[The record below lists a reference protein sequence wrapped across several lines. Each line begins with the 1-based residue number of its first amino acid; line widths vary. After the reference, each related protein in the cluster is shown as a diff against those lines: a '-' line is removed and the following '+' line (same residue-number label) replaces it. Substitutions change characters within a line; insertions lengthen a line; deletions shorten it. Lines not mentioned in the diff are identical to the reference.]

1 MTANKTLLQR
11 KYTRLIDLFS
21 KKANLPIEEAIDKF
35 YNSNTYSLISQVVS
49 DMHCKSDLY
58 LTDELLMEY
67 GYKEN
72 VYY

>member
-35 YNSNTYSLISQVVS
+35 YNSNTYSLISQGVS

>member
-11 KYTRLIDLFS
+11 KYTRLIDMFS
-21 KKANLPIEEAIDKF
+21 QKANLSVEEAMDKF
-35 YNSNTYSLISQVVS
+35 YHSNTYSLISQGIS
-49 DMHCKSDLY
+49 DMHCRSDLY